1 MIENEPEKNMKILF
15 GAMVNQQE
23 VIAEFKE
30 GSTRYACRGY
40 VLSLSDYLVVIQE
53 YEGDK
58 EGVIMPYN
66 LRDLVSVR
74 LISTELKELEQEI
87 IKEMEEPD
95 ISLRCNECSIDII
108 TPYEYVHVDVIK
120 ELNEILG
127 KYNYE
132 LIGVEACKDKLSFTI
147 IKKSK
152 RH

>member
-1 MIENEPEKNMKILF
+1 MIENEPEKNMKLLY
-15 GAMVNQQE
+15 GAMENQQR
-23 VIAEFKE
+23 IAVEFIKD
-30 GSTRYACRGY
+30 STRYAFQGY
-40 VLSLSDYLVVIQE
+40 VLCLSDSCVVIQE

-58 EGVIMPYN
+58 EDGIRIEF

-95 ISLRCNECSIDII
+95 ISLRRNECSIDII

-120 ELNEILG
+120 ELNKISG

-132 LIGVEACKDKLSFTI
+132 LIGVEARKDKLSFTI
-147 IKKSK
+147 IKKV
-152 RH
+152 